1 MASSDKK
8 HMQVAH
14 TIFRRSKLQL
24 ETCCDK
30 PKGNR
35 RIGGQALI
43 IFYRSI
49 MMIAH
54 TLSKHDLKIGERWD
68 E

>member
-1 MASSDKK
+1 
-8 HMQVAH
+8 V
-14 TIFRRSKLQL
+14 
-24 ETCCDK
+24 
-30 PKGNR
+30 KGNR

-54 TLSKHDLKIGERWD
+54 TLSKHVLKIGERDGMSEVGMGW
-68 E
+68 EAGRG